1 MPIER
6 DLLGRF
12 LPTFNP
18 EDVVGE
24 PKDVSI
30 EDVINKYSSFNIAE
44 SSCVA
49 KVDYNFAEGS
59 MTVAFQRRGTYK
71 YFDVPWDEFM
81 NFQGASSRG
90 TYFNLYIRDQ
100 FSYQRI

>member
-1 MPIER
+1 MALR
-6 DLLGRF
+6 DTLGRF
-12 LPTFNP
+12 APTFDP
-18 EDVVGE
+18 SDVVGP

-30 EDVINKYSSFNIAE
+30 EDVINKYSSFTIAE

-49 KVDYNFAEGS
+49 RVDYNFEEGS
-59 MTVAFQRRGTYK
+59 MIVAFQQRGTYK
-71 YFDVPWDEFM
+71 YFDVPFDEFM

-100 FSYQRI
+100 FNYQRI